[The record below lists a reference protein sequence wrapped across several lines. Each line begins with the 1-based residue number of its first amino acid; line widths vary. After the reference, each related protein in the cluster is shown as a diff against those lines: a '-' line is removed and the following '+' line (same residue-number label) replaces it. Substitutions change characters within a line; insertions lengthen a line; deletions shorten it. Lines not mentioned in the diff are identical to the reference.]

1 MYVLSTLIFVHILK
15 ERQKVRINDQ
25 IRARELRV
33 VDSIDGNLGLLSL
46 EEALRRAREKNLD
59 LIEVSP
65 HAVPPIAKIMD
76 YGKFQYEIAKKF
88 KEVKSKSKTT
98 ETKTLQVKLGTGEND
113 LEIKA
118 KQASGWLKDGDRV
131 QFNLYLKGR
140 EKYLDE
146 TFLRSRLERVL
157 KLLTENYKIAEPI
170 KKNQKG
176 GFSTAIERQK

>member
-1 MYVLSTLIFVHILK
+1 
-15 ERQKVRINDQ
+15 
-25 IRARELRV
+25 
-33 VDSIDGNLGLLSL
+33 LGLLSL

-65 HAVPPIAKIMD
+65 SAVPPIAKIMD
-76 YGKFQYEIAKKF
+76 YGKFQYDVAKKV

-118 KQASGWLKDGDRV
+118 KQASGWLKDGHRV

-140 EKYLDE
+140 EKYLE
-146 TFLRSRLERVL
+146 ENFLKSRLERVM
-157 KLLTENYKIAEPI
+157 KLLTEDFKIAEEI

-176 GFSTAIERQK
+176 GFSVAIERKK